1 MIDFWSAVVVAAQVG
16 TVLWFVA
23 FGLLIADQR
32 RAAHNARPPTADVAS
47 RWMTGSARWAFFVG
61 LGGFFV
67 FSAVALLSHAVDLG
81 IRLPA

>member
-1 MIDFWSAVVVAAQVG
+1 MVDFWSAVVITAQIG
-16 TVLWFVA
+16 TVAWFVA

-32 RAAHNARPPTADVAS
+32 RGAGHAPPPPADVAS

-67 FSAVALLSHAVDLG
+67 FSAVALLSQAVDLG